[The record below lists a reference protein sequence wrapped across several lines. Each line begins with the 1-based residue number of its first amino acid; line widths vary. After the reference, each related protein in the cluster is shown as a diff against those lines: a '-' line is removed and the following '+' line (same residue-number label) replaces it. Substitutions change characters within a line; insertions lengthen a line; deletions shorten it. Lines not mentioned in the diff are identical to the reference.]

1 VFTGVNA
8 GHMLRVRCDGT
19 PFFLAAAW
27 WSFDMTAQ
35 AAPEQ
40 MLWLYD
46 GSGTAGRQV
55 CAGSP

>member
-1 VFTGVNA
+1 
-8 GHMLRVRCDGT
+8 MLRVRCDGT